1 MSVGKFTSLEEVRRD
16 PKLLKQ
22 FIRER
27 VKDGHGEGDEDAM
40 ERALASMLKTSPAD
54 GTASPKAS
62 DADCSETQTRPDTS
76 EDASAKR

>member
-27 VKDGHGEGDEDAM
+27 TAAGDGEGDETKF
-40 ERALASMLKTSPAD
+40 EETLTSILKALPASGQTSSEVS
-54 GTASPKAS
+54 GE
-62 DADCSETQTRPDTS
+62 DCSETQTRQDTS
-76 EDASAKR
+76 QDVFSKR